1 MYQAI
6 YKCRLCG
13 EEFCKRTYEKRYD
26 AELLI
31 TILSDC
37 ETTHTHT
44 TPRYPFRRIEKH
56 NCKDGSFGFADF
68 QGFKKSEVST
78 HD

>member
-1 MYQAI
+1 MYQAV

-13 EEFCKRTYEKRYD
+13 EQFCARTYEKCYD

-44 TPRYPFRRIEKH
+44 TPRYPFRRTQKH
-56 NCKDGSFGFADF
+56 YCEDGSYGFADF
-68 QGFKKSEVST
+68 QGFKKVEE
-78 HD
+78 